1 MRPLLATIRKELL
14 ALTRDVHGLLVLFAM
29 PAVFILVMSLALRDT
44 FQPRVAE
51 KARWQVWDGDAT
63 DASGALRAALPARW
77 PAADSRAAVEAA
89 LARGESQIGLLID
102 AGYAAAL
109 ADAGTKRPLVTVL
122 AEPGLPPAV
131 LAAFQADVLR
141 AVAAQ
146 RVNAL
151 VEPFRDTARIS
162 GVTLPDM
169 DPAAAAALLETRFHR
184 TATVELTSV
193 QQSVPAWLVF
203 AVFFVVIPLSNVF
216 IAERQ
221 QGTWQRL
228 RSLRVPVATLLAG
241 KVVPFYFVNLG
252 QTVVMLLV
260 GRFAVPLLGGDALQ
274 LDVSWPALWL
284 MASAV
289 SLAGIGFAL
298 AVAAV
303 ARTTEQA
310 TTIGGVANI
319 LFGALG
325 GVMVPK
331 IVMPLAMQQVAA
343 FSPMGWGLEGFL
355 DVFAR
360 GAGLGG
366 LGAEPWLLLAF
377 ASACLTLA
385 WWRLRAA
392 E

>member
-1 MRPLLATIRKELL
+1 MIPLLATIRKELL
-14 ALTRDVHGLLVLFAM
+14 ALTRDVHGLLVLFVM

-44 FQPRVAE
+44 FQPRIAE
-51 KARWQVWDGDAT
+51 KARWQAWDGDAT
-63 DASGALRAALPARW
+63 EVSGALRAALPAPQP
-77 PAADSRAAVEAA
+77 PAETRVELESA
-89 LARGESQIGLLID
+89 LSRGEIQIGLLIEP
-102 AGYAAAL
+102 GYAEAL
-109 ADAGTKRPLVTVL
+109 ADAEARSPRVTVL

-131 LAAFQADVLR
+131 LAAFQAEVLR
-141 AVAAQ
+141 VVAAQ

-162 GVTLPDM
+162 GVKLPDM
-169 DPAAAAALLETRFHR
+169 DPAAAGALLATRFHR

-203 AVFFVVIPLSNVF
+203 AMFFVVIPLSNVF

-241 KVVPFYFVNLG
+241 KVVPFYLVNLG
-252 QTVVMLLV
+252 QTALMLLV
-260 GRFAVPLLGGDALQ
+260 GRHLVPRLGGDALL
-274 LDVSWPALWL
+274 LDVNWLALWA

-319 LFGALG
+319 LFAALG

-331 IVMPLAMQQVAA
+331 IVMPPGMQQVAA

-355 DVFAR
+355 DVFVR
-360 GAGLGG
+360 GAGPGS
-366 LGAEPWLLLAF
+366 LGAEPWLLLGF
-377 ASACLTLA
+377 AAACLAVA
-385 WWRLRAA
+385 WWRMRGT

>member
-1 MRPLLATIRKELL
+1 MIPLLATIRKELL
-14 ALTRDVHGLLVLFAM
+14 ALTRDVHGLLVLFVM

-44 FQPRVAE
+44 FQPRIAE
-51 KARWQVWDGDAT
+51 KARWQAWDGDGTA
-63 DASGALRAALPARW
+63 ASAALRAAVPGAR
-77 PAADSRAAVEAA
+77 PGAESRDELEAA
-89 LARGESQIGLLID
+89 LTRGEIQLGLLIE
-102 AGYAAAL
+102 AGYETAL
-109 ADAGTKRPLVTVL
+109 ADAATQRPRVMVL

-169 DPAAAAALLETRFHR
+169 DPAAAGALVETRFHR
-184 TATVELTSV
+184 AATVELTSV

-241 KVVPFYFVNLG
+241 KVVPFYLVNLG
-252 QTVVMLLV
+252 QTVLMLLV
-260 GRFAVPLLGGDALQ
+260 GRYLVPLLGGDALL
-274 LDVSWPALWL
+274 LDVSWPALWA

-319 LFGALG
+319 LFAALG

-331 IVMPLAMQQVAA
+331 IVMPTAMQQVAA

-366 LGAEPWLLLAF
+366 LGAEPWLLLGF
-377 ASACLTLA
+377 AAACLAVA
-385 WWRLRAA
+385 WWRLHAA

>member
-1 MRPLLATIRKELL
+1 MRPLLATIHKELR
-14 ALTRDVHGLLVLFAM
+14 ALGRDVHGLLVLFVM

-44 FQPRVAE
+44 FQPRIAE
-51 KARWQVWDGDAT
+51 KARWQVWDGDASE
-63 DASGALRAALPARW
+63 ASAALRAALPAAR
-77 PAADSRAAVEAA
+77 PVAESREGLEAQ
-89 LARGESQIGLLID
+89 LARREIQLGLLID
-102 AGYAAAL
+102 AGYEEAL
-109 ADAGTKRPLVTVL
+109 ADPETKRPLVTVL

-141 AVAAQ
+141 VVAAQ

-151 VEPFRDTARIS
+151 VDPFRDTARIS
-162 GVTLPDM
+162 GIKLPDM
-169 DPAAAAALLETRFHR
+169 DPGAAAALLETRFFR
-184 TATVELTSV
+184 ATEVPLTSV

-203 AVFFVVIPLSNVF
+203 AMFFVVIPLSNVF

-221 QGTWQRL
+221 HGTWQRL

-241 KVVPFYFVNLG
+241 KVVPFYAVNLG
-252 QTVVMLLV
+252 QTLLMLAVGHSLV
-260 GRFAVPLLGGDALQ
+260 PRLGGDALQ

-284 MASAV
+284 MATAV

-298 AVAAV
+298 AVASV

-310 TTIGGVANI
+310 TTIGGVTNI
-319 LFGALG
+319 LFAALG

-331 IVMPLAMQQVAA
+331 IVMPLAMQRAAA

-355 DVFAR
+355 DVFVR

-366 LGAEPWLLLAF
+366 LGAEPWLLFAF
-377 ASACLTLA
+377 AAACLGVA
-385 WWRLRAA
+385 WWRMRRV